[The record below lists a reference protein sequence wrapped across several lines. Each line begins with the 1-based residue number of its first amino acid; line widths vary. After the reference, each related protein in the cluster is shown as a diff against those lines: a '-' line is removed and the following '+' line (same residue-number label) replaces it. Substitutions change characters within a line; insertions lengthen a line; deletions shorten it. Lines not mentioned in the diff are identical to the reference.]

1 MLRATYPRRHTSEL
15 ERQAGQ
21 SLVEFALGL
30 LVLVL
35 VVMGIVD
42 FSRMVFAR
50 NALANAARESARYVS
65 VHPTASLTEVEDVA
79 KRLVAGLDTGEMHV
93 SVAWLDAKTVQVEV
107 TYTFR
112 AATGLIGQFVD
123 GGSGAG
129 AVLRGRSVMRK
140 D

>member
-1 MLRATYPRRHTSEL
+1 MLRATYPRRHKL
-15 ERQAGQ
+15 GPERQSGQ

-35 VVMGIVD
+35 VVMGIID

-50 NALANAARESARYVS
+50 NALANAAREAARYVS
-65 VHPTASLTEVEDVA
+65 LHPAATQAEVEAVA
-79 KRLVAGLDTGEMHV
+79 KGLVAGLDTREMHV
-93 SVAWLDAKTVQVEV
+93 SVTWPDAKTVQVEV
-107 TYTFR
+107 TCTFR

-140 D
+140 E